1 MTTAGSVCAVINWI
15 VLLNSSS
22 SCSYVVQYLSFHS
35 PSTRYGNAYVLG
47 TSVKCICSSSVSAC
61 LNHSN
66 LCLLVSFAFD
76 CTIKLTTNLASLL
89 PSPLID
95 IVPGLSECS
104 SIFPSRL

>member
-1 MTTAGSVCAVINWI
+1 MTTAGSNDI
-15 VLLNSSS
+15 VFNCIVALNTSS
-22 SCSYVVQYLSFHS
+22 SCSYIVQYFSFHRS
-35 PSTRYGNAYVLG
+35 STRYGNAYVFG
-47 TSVKCICSSSVSAC
+47 VSVKRLFSNSFSAC
-61 LNHSN
+61 WNHSN